1 MINFKNY
8 LFKEIHH
15 NESSKIFFNNNDD
28 NKGNLINNFSLINIF
43 NEFYPEE
50 ILYREK
56 DLFLTNEEDF
66 QVENK
71 LKLNNNIN
79 NFEESEDS
87 SIILIRK
94 NFTNDIKKYEITDI
108 PYLNYNKI
116 NIIHN
121 QNEEKFNIQIEL
133 NEEEKEENNYPI
145 KENKKIFFN
154 IFNLFNP
161 PGETNELKKIRNEI
175 NEIIITGKK
184 EEIKKIEK
192 EN

>member
-1 MINFKNY
+1 M
-8 LFKEIHH
+8 
-15 NESSKIFFNNNDD
+15 
-28 NKGNLINNFSLINIF
+28 NIC
-43 NEFYPEE
+43 EK
-50 ILYREK
+50 YRITV
-56 DLFLTNEEDF
+56 FLTNEEDF

-161 PGETNELKKIRNEI
+161 PGETNELKK
-175 NEIIITGKK
+175 
-184 EEIKKIEK
+184 
-192 EN
+192 